1 MIYKVIAKQTYYVC
15 ADTPEQASMFFINDD
30 DEHVEIG
37 ITEITEVEEVVEE

>member
-30 DEHVEIG
+30 DVHVGIG
-37 ITEITEVEEVVEE
+37 FTEVIEVEEVEGE